1 MKAKEYQGKIEKE
14 YENGDNGKKS
24 KIVKNKECP
33 SCNGNGYIAL
43 DPKKKDLYKSEE
55 NFISCSICTLDGART
70 ADSGPVSVNL
80 H

>member
-1 MKAKEYQGKIEKE
+1 MKMATTEK
-14 YENGDNGKKS
+14 NLS
-24 KIVKNKECP
+24 IVKSKECP

-70 ADSGPVSVNL
+70 ADSGPVPVNL

>member
-1 MKAKEYQGKIEKE
+1 MKMATTERKLSIV
-14 YENGDNGKKS
+14 KS
-24 KIVKNKECP
+24 KDCP
-33 SCNGNGYIAL
+33 NCNGNGYIAL

-55 NFISCSICTLDGART
+55 NFISCFMCTVEGART

>member
-1 MKAKEYQGKIEKE
+1 MATTERKL
-14 YENGDNGKKS
+14 S
-24 KIVKNKECP
+24 IVKSKECP
-33 SCNGNGYIAL
+33 KCNGNGYIAL

-55 NFISCSICTLDGART
+55 NFISCSMCTVEGART

>member
-1 MKAKEYQGKIEKE
+1 MAIKERKLNQV
-14 YENGDNGKKS
+14 KS
-24 KIVKNKECP
+24 KEFP
-33 SCNGNGYIAL
+33 RCNGNGYIAL

>member
-1 MKAKEYQGKIEKE
+1 MKMATPER
-14 YENGDNGKKS
+14 NLS
-24 KIVKNKECP
+24 IVKNKECP

>member
-1 MKAKEYQGKIEKE
+1 MAIKERKLNQV
-14 YENGDNGKKS
+14 KS
-24 KIVKNKECP
+24 KECP

-43 DPKKKDLYKSEE
+43 DPIKKDLYKSEE

-70 ADSGPVSVNL
+70 ADSGPVSINL